1 VNRRSQPR
9 GHSGAAILLDQR
21 VFSAGACSV
30 IECLLVEDEP
40 LLRQL
45 LGQILEAHPS
55 IHLLGSVG
63 NVAEAIALCQI
74 KSPELLILDLNLPD
88 GSGMEV
94 AVANTT
100 HRSDTKVIVL
110 SAEAGCFVCP
120 RDLRPMVCG
129 VVDKI
134 NAFVQLPA
142 EIDEIV
148 ADGGAE

>member
-1 VNRRSQPR
+1 
-9 GHSGAAILLDQR
+9 
-21 VFSAGACSV
+21 
-30 IECLLVEDEP
+30 
-40 LLRQL
+40 
-45 LGQILEAHPS
+45 
-55 IHLLGSVG
+55 
-63 NVAEAIALCQI
+63 
-74 KSPELLILDLNLPD
+74 
-88 GSGMEV
+88 MEV

-148 ADGGAE
+148 ADGGG